1 MIIDGKKIADR
12 ILSEIKAEV
21 LRLPFRPVF
30 CDVLVGENPVSRSYV
45 NIKGRK
51 ALEVGMD
58 FLPVFLPEHFSQAKL
73 IAEIA
78 KLNLTPNLCG
88 LVVQLPL
95 PENFNEREV
104 LDAVAPELDADCM
117 GEKNQLAF
125 YADQPSLSLPTAGA
139 ILEIFKQLGVAKDKL
154 VAVIGKGELVG
165 RPAAHLLKQSGYLVA
180 TADKKTDDLKAFCLK
195 ADVIISATGIPG
207 LLTGDMVKPGGIV
220 IDAGTS
226 ESGGS
231 IVGDVEK
238 DSVSKVAAYLT
249 PVPGGVGPV
258 TVAVLLSNVLSNA
271 KQKLKNQTWKLS
283 E

>member
-1 MIIDGKKIADR
+1 MIIDGKKIADK
-12 ILSEIKAEV
+12 ILSGIKTEI
-21 LRLPFRPVF
+21 LHLPFRPVF
-30 CDVLVGENPVSRSYV
+30 CDVLVGDNPVSRSYV
-45 NIKGRK
+45 NIKGKK

-58 FLPVFLPEHFSQAKL
+58 FLPVFLPEQISQEEL
-73 IAEIA
+73 LVEVA
-78 KLNLTPNLCG
+78 KLNQTPNLCG

-95 PENFNEREV
+95 PDKFNEREV

-117 GEKNQLAF
+117 GEINQQAF
-125 YADQPSLSLPTAGA
+125 YSNQPSLVLPTAGA
-139 ILEIFKQLGVAKDKL
+139 ILEIFKELGVSKDKL

-165 RPAAHLLKQSGYLVA
+165 KPAAHLLTRFGYRVV
-180 TADKKTDDLKAFCLK
+180 TADKKTEDLKAFCLK
-195 ADVIISATGIPG
+195 ADVLISATGIPG
-207 LLTGDMVKPGGIV
+207 LLTGDMIKPGSVV

-238 DSVSKVAAYLT
+238 ASVSKIASCLT

-258 TVAVLLSNVLSNA
+258 TVAILLSNVLSNA
-271 KQKLKNQTWKLS
+271 KQKLKSQSWKPS

>member
-1 MIIDGKKIADR
+1 MIIDGKKIADK
-12 ILSEIKAEV
+12 ILSGIKTEISH
-21 LRLPFRPVF
+21 LPFRPVF
-30 CDVLVGENPVSRSYV
+30 CDVLVGDNPVSRSYV
-45 NIKGRK
+45 NIKGKK

-58 FLPVFLPEHFSQAKL
+58 FLPVFLPEQISQKEL
-73 IAEIA
+73 LAEVA
-78 KLNLTPNLCG
+78 KLNQTPNLCG

-95 PENFNEREV
+95 PEKFGEREV

-117 GEKNQLAF
+117 GEVNQLAF
-125 YADQPSLSLPTAGA
+125 YSNQPSLILPTAGA
-139 ILEIFKQLGVAKDKL
+139 ISEIFKELDVPKDKL

-165 RPAAHLLKQSGYLVA
+165 KPVAHLLTRSGYRVA
-180 TADKKTDDLKAFCLK
+180 TADKKTEDLKAFCLK
-195 ADVIISATGIPG
+195 ADVLISATGIPG
-207 LLTGDMVKPGGIV
+207 LLTGDMVKPGSIV

-238 DSVSKVAAYLT
+238 TSVSQIAGCLT

-258 TVAVLLSNVLSNA
+258 TVAILLSNVLSNA
-271 KQKLKNQTWKLS
+271 KQKLKSQSWKPS